1 MQELANGLSQGA
13 VYALAAVG
21 LSLIFGVV
29 RVPHFAHGESLMVG
43 GMTTLIA
50 VSDHDVPLVLAMLLG
65 TAAATAL
72 GVVIG
77 VGIFY
82 PLRKYSEL
90 NLLITSLA
98 LVFMISAFAAKTWG
112 DRPRVIPGGLDSTV
126 EFAGARITEMRLVIM
141 LVAIVVVVVLQ
152 RWVRTSR
159 PGRALRAMAL
169 NPHAARLMGIPT
181 LRYSALVFA
190 IGSALAGLAGALL
203 GTILP
208 IQATMGANI
217 ALKSF
222 IIIIFAG
229 MGSIYGAL
237 AGGVLLGLV
246 ESFGGSYLSSGYVNA
261 YAFIFLVAVL
271 LLKPEGLFS
280 LGGARD

>member
-1 MQELANGLSQGA
+1 MQELANGLAQGSI
-13 VYALAAVG
+13 YALAAVG

-43 GMTTLIA
+43 GMVTLIA
-50 VSDHDVPLVLAMLLG
+50 VRDHDLPLVVAMLIG
-65 TAAATAL
+65 TAAATVL
-72 GVVIG
+72 GVAIG

-98 LVFMISAFAAKTWG
+98 LVFMISAFAAKVWG
-112 DRPRVIPGGLDSTV
+112 DTPRVIPGGLDTSV
-126 EFAGARITEMRLVIM
+126 EFAGARITQMRLVIM
-141 LVAIVVVVVLQ
+141 AVAIVGFVILGQ
-152 RWVRTSR
+152 WVRKSR

-169 NPHAARLMGIPT
+169 NAYAARLMGIPT
-181 LRYSALVFA
+181 LRYSALVFG

-217 ALKSF
+217 SLKSF
-222 IIIIFAG
+222 VIIIFAG
-229 MGSIYGAL
+229 MGSIGGAL

-246 ESFGGSYLSSGYVNA
+246 EAFAGSYLSSGYVNA
-261 YAFIFLVAVL
+261 YAFVFLVAVL
-271 LLKPEGLFS
+271 LIKPEGLFS

>member
-1 MQELANGLSQGA
+1 MQELANGLAQGSI
-13 VYALAAVG
+13 YALAAVG

-43 GMTTLIA
+43 GMVTLLA
-50 VSDHDVPLVLAMLLG
+50 VRDHDVPLALAMVIG
-65 TAAATAL
+65 TVAATIL
-72 GVVIG
+72 GVAIG

-98 LVFMISAFAAKTWG
+98 LVFMISALASKVWG
-112 DRPRVIPGGLDSTV
+112 DTPRVIPGGLDTSV
-126 EFAGARITEMRLVIM
+126 EVLGTRITQMRLLIM
-141 LVAIVVVVVLQ
+141 AVAVVAFVSLGQ
-152 RWVRTSR
+152 WVRRSR

-169 NPHAARLMGIPT
+169 NAYAARLMGIPT

-217 ALKSF
+217 SLKSF
-222 IIIIFAG
+222 VIIIFAG
-229 MGSIYGAL
+229 MGSIGGAL

-246 ESFGGSYLSSGYVNA
+246 EAFGGSYLSSGYVNA
-261 YAFIFLVAVL
+261 YAFVFLVAVL
-271 LLKPEGLFS
+271 LVKPDGLFS
-280 LGGARD
+280 LGGTRD